1 MSMNILIYGERRVS
15 FKDKQGKRKTSTQ
28 TIKFNAMQ
36 TPTKVTYNIME
47 QADKAAAYI
56 EYIKR
61 LSNPEQLAVYAED
74 DVFGEGQPV
83 KYIHYDWT
91 EEHINTFI
99 EWIHTV
105 EEDGYTVK
113 FEVI

>member
-1 MSMNILIYGERRVS
+1 
-15 FKDKQGKRKTSTQ
+15 
-28 TIKFNAMQ
+28 
-36 TPTKVTYNIME
+36 ME

-56 EYIKR
+56 EYIKS

-74 DVFGEGQPV
+74 DILGEGTPV

-91 EEHINTFI
+91 EEHVNTFI
-99 EWIHTV
+99 EWMNTV
-105 EEDGYTVK
+105 EEDGYTVR